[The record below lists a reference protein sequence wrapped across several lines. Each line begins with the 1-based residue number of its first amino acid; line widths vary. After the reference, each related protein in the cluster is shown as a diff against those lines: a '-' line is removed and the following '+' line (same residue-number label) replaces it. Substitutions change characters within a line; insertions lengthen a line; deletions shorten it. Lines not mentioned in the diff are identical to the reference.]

1 MLVAWSWV
9 ASAGRVETGAEPRSF
24 LGVRK
29 NGPPGRCPWSFCWS
43 RMLLVPSRGA
53 EVLQGETM
61 IRVLLVDDNTQY
73 ARVFAFALD
82 LQPDIEVVGIAGTLA
97 EARAMLEGVDVAIL
111 DRQLPD
117 GDGLELISELRE
129 ASPGAKVLVMSAT
142 PQLVNTQEVLEAGA
156 DRMLDKI
163 APHDKVFATI
173 RELGARF

>member
-1 MLVAWSWV
+1 
-9 ASAGRVETGAEPRSF
+9 
-24 LGVRK
+24 
-29 NGPPGRCPWSFCWS
+29 
-43 RMLLVPSRGA
+43 
-53 EVLQGETM
+53 M
-61 IRVLLVDDNTQY
+61 IRVLLVDDNTRY

-111 DRQLPD
+111 DRVLPD

-129 ASPGAKVLVMSAT
+129 ASPGAKVLVMSAI

-163 APHDKVFATI
+163 APHDQVLATI
-173 RELGARF
+173 RELGGGN

>member
-1 MLVAWSWV
+1 
-9 ASAGRVETGAEPRSF
+9 
-24 LGVRK
+24 
-29 NGPPGRCPWSFCWS
+29 
-43 RMLLVPSRGA
+43 
-53 EVLQGETM
+53 M

-97 EARAMLEGVDVAIL
+97 EARQMLEGVDVAIL
-111 DRQLPD
+111 DRALPD

-156 DRMLDKI
+156 DRVLGKI
-163 APHDKVFATI
+163 APHDQVFATI
-173 RELGARF
+173 RELGGGN